1 MQISKGNSSVVY
13 ETITPNFTAAV
24 FLTSLL
30 GCPTTD
36 VTEKI
41 ATPQSE
47 AVKPLCD
54 KEALQDSFK
63 GFIETLRREGDP
75 ASPGL
80 AVALVYPKGVDVEV
94 VEVAAGLSSLE
105 NPAFLISKDVFQMG
119 AISEA
124 FVAAGLLKLQ
134 EDSKLVLDGVL
145 SSYLP
150 ESEYAA
156 LGNVGGLTL
165 RQLALKESDLVG
177 YYDTNMPLDPTPA
190 DRVNFFRTSIENVAP
205 DVEVTRLDY
214 VLLGMVIERV
224 AELESWRSLG
234 TWLIEHVGL
243 ASMSKTGFPTSNQ
256 YTVVNGYE
264 ATPGQID
271 QVMRHI
277 DKPGSYYW
285 ADRNLVT
292 NVTELAEWYYWL
304 NKGEDILKAASR
316 NEMMTFK
323 DSIGLGSRAYD
334 LPTEIPG
341 ELYGI
346 HGTLPGYLSMVGY
359 WPQADVA
366 LAIALNQTGVLQV
379 QDVFQ
384 KP

>member
-1 MQISKGNSSVVY
+1 M
-13 ETITPNFTAAV
+13 
-24 FLTSLL
+24 
-30 GCPTTD
+30 
-36 VTEKI
+36 
-41 ATPQSE
+41 
-47 AVKPLCD
+47 
-54 KEALQDSFK
+54 
-63 GFIETLRREGDP
+63 
-75 ASPGL
+75 
-80 AVALVYPKGVDVEV
+80 
-94 VEVAAGLSSLE
+94 AAGLSSLE

-264 ATPGQID
+264 ATPG
-271 QVMRHI
+271 
-277 DKPGSYYW
+277 K
-285 ADRNLVT
+285 
-292 NVTELAEWYYWL
+292 
-304 NKGEDILKAASR
+304 
-316 NEMMTFK
+316 
-323 DSIGLGSRAYD
+323 
-334 LPTEIPG
+334 
-341 ELYGI
+341 
-346 HGTLPGYLSMVGY
+346 
-359 WPQADVA
+359 
-366 LAIALNQTGVLQV
+366 
-379 QDVFQ
+379 
-384 KP
+384 

>member
-1 MQISKGNSSVVY
+1 M
-13 ETITPNFTAAV
+13 
-24 FLTSLL
+24 
-30 GCPTTD
+30 
-36 VTEKI
+36 
-41 ATPQSE
+41 
-47 AVKPLCD
+47 
-54 KEALQDSFK
+54 
-63 GFIETLRREGDP
+63 
-75 ASPGL
+75 
-80 AVALVYPKGVDVEV
+80 ALVYPKGVDVEV

-156 LGNVGGLTL
+156 LGNVEDFTL

-190 DRVNFFRTSIENVAP
+190 DRVNFFRTSIENVARRCGG
-205 DVEVTRLDY
+205 DSFRL
-214 VLLGMVIERV
+214 RV
-224 AELESWRSLG
+224 VGHGYMKCWAELESWRSLG

-341 ELYGI
+341 ELYGM